1 MTFVSVTRLKLRSWH
16 YLAPFLQ
23 RSNASIHQA
32 KAAKGNLQVTTQRHG
47 RDFYTITVWEDEAAM
62 KAYMQSGAHQEAM
75 PTISKLSE
83 SASTVHWQQESTN
96 LPNWNEAEL
105 IL

>member
-23 RSNASIHQA
+23 HSNASIDQA

-47 RDFYTITVWEDEAAM
+47 RDFWTLTVWEDEAAM